1 MAHIRVTR
9 RSLLAF
15 GVAQSAAIGMLA
27 ACGAAAGPATAATSA
42 GSISASTSTAAT
54 LTAPANAAAAKP
66 TATPLPAHQVG
77 KGATK
82 IRFESRADAGIIPTW
97 NTIVDAFVKANP
109 DISVSHEP
117 VSGSAY
123 ERYTVEYAG
132 GTAPDVMEFEVKQL
146 VAWGGKGVLL
156 TLDPYVAKSAV
167 THAQDF
173 FPITWSK
180 CLYQGKPVA
189 IPYDTTPV
197 AIFYNPDLFKA
208 AGVPLPPKQ
217 WGSDQWT
224 WDTFLSA
231 AQKLTKADGSQFG
244 YNQSTW
250 WVYSLP
256 WIWSNGGHVVNKDIT
271 KATMTETPVTDA
283 VQWLVD
289 LMWKYKV
296 WPDGKT
302 ASKLGPPDP
311 FFVGKYA
318 MATNGTYYIPAI
330 KAGIKVK
337 WDLAPIP
344 TGKAGVWTRDP
355 SDSLAANGHGQNKDA
370 AWKFVE
376 FFTGPQGEE
385 LVGHL
390 GRGIPARA
398 SVARSDKFL
407 NQGDGIDWKVFVDAT
422 SHEGVQPV
430 TDVWPTMD
438 ATISKGTG
446 KMWGN
451 QASAK
456 DAYTALEQQVQAVLD
471 QAKARRDLS
480 TYLPVGW
487 SAPQY

>member
-1 MAHIRVTR
+1 M
-9 RSLLAF
+9 LALGALQCAAV
-15 GVAQSAAIGMLA
+15 GVLA
-27 ACGAAAGPATAATSA
+27 ACGATAGPTSAAVSPMGATTSVASATKTAAAAQAAG
-42 GSISASTSTAAT
+42 
-54 LTAPANAAAAKP
+54 AKP
-66 TATPLPAHQVG
+66 TATPLPSHQAG

-82 IRFESRADAGIIPTW
+82 LRFESRADAGIIPTW
-97 NTIVDAFVKANP
+97 NAIVDAFVQANP

-117 VSGSAY
+117 VTGDAY
-123 ERYTVEYAG
+123 QRYTVEFAG
-132 GTAPDVMEFEVKQL
+132 GTPPDVLEYEVKQL

-156 TLDPYVAKSAV
+156 NLDPYVAKSAI
-167 THAQDF
+167 TRPKDF
-173 FPITWSK
+173 FAITWSK

-197 AIFYNPDLFKA
+197 AIFYNPDLFQA
-208 AGVPLPPKQ
+208 AGITVPSKE
-217 WGSDQWT
+217 WGNDQWT
-224 WDTFLSA
+224 WDAFLQL
-231 AQKLTKADGSQFG
+231 AQKLTKPDGSQFG

-271 KATMTETPVTDA
+271 KATMTDAPVTDA

-302 ASKLGPPDP
+302 MSKLGPGDH
-311 FFVGKYA
+311 FYDGKIA
-318 MATNGTYYIPAI
+318 MDVNGTYYIPGLKLGA
-330 KAGIKVK
+330 KVK
-337 WDLAPIP
+337 WDLLPLP
-344 TGKAGVWTRDP
+344 KGKSGVWTRDP
-355 SDSLAANGHGQNKDA
+355 SDSLAESGQSKHTDA
-370 AWKFVE
+370 AWSFIE

-385 LVGHL
+385 MVGHL
-390 GRGIPARA
+390 GRGIPARS

-407 NQGDGIDWKVFVDAT
+407 QQGDGINWKVFVDAT

-438 ATISKGTG
+438 STISKGTV
-446 KMWGN
+446 KMWSN
-451 QASAK
+451 QEPAK
-456 DAYTALEQQVQAVLD
+456 DAYTALQQQVQAVLD

-487 SAPQY
+487 SPPQY